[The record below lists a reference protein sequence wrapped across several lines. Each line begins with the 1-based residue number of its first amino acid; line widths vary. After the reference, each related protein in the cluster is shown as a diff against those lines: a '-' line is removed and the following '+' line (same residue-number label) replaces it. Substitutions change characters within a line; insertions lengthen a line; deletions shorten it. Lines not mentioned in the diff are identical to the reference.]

1 MTMRQTEIAKRADA
15 VVNWCGVRDPRA
27 IARELGIEIMARSF
41 TAQKGAYKVIV
52 RVPFIF
58 IKSDLD
64 PVMEKLVLAHELGHH
79 VLHRREAEEM
89 GGFQEFD
96 IFNTLSNR
104 MEYEANV
111 FAAQLTLPDEE
122 FLELTEQGRTTRE
135 IAAAMESDVNL
146 VALKA
151 DLLIARGHNFV
162 RQEHR
167 SGFLSSLSK
176 KADAS

>member
-1 MTMRQTEIAKRADA
+1 MYMKPIEIAKRADA
-15 VVNWCGVRDPRA
+15 LINWCGGRDPGD
-27 IARELGIEIMARSF
+27 IARELGIEVLPREFS
-41 TAQKGAYKVIV
+41 AQKGAYTIIM

-64 PVMEKLVLAHELGHH
+64 PVTEKIVLAHELGHH
-79 VLHRREAEEM
+79 VLHRREAEEK

-96 IFNTLSNR
+96 LFNALSDR

-122 FLELTEQGRTTRE
+122 ILEYIQRGFDTRK
-135 IAAAMESDVNL
+135 IAAAMGSDVNL

-151 DLLIARGHNFV
+151 DLLIARGHALI
-162 RQEHR
+162 RQDHR
-167 SGFLSSLSK
+167 TGFLSSH
-176 KADAS
+176 AAG